1 MKGGNGAGRWVRPDA
16 VKFERVK
23 EALNR
28 LLSMFESGDLPAA
41 VARTL
46 ITPVPGTE
54 KPSDRWSLGN
64 KLLML
69 LAGTEDARGYR
80 QWEVVGRHVKKGA
93 KAFYIFAPLVKKVTR
108 KIVDPETGEER
119 EEERVIITGFR
130 EVPVFRYED
139 TEGKPL
145 PEVDYS
151 PPELPP
157 LYNVAK
163 AFGVQEVRY
172 APANGDGSYGFFTL
186 RGGKRIVLHTHDA
199 KTWFHELG
207 HAVHSTFRELKGG
220 QDPEQE
226 IVAEVFAA
234 TMCEL
239 HGITGYH
246 FRCWEYIKHYAGQ
259 DAQKALRAVLRL
271 LSDVEKCLNLVLSVK
286 GAAGKES
293 AA

>member
-1 MKGGNGAGRWVRPDA
+1 MARPDA

-46 ITPVPGTE
+46 ITPAPGAE
-54 KPSDRWSLGN
+54 KPSDKWSLGN

-80 QWEVVGRHVKKGA
+80 QWEQVGRHVKKGA
-93 KAFYIFAPLVKKVTR
+93 KAFYILAPSTKKVVKRVT
-108 KIVDPETGEER
+108 DPETGEER
-119 EEERVIITGFR
+119 EEEQVVITGFR
-130 EVPVFRYED
+130 CVPVFRFED

-145 PEVDYS
+145 PEPDYR
-151 PPELPP
+151 PPEPPP
-157 LYNVAK
+157 LFDVARK
-163 AFGVQEVRY
+163 FGVQEVRY
-172 APANGDGSYGFFTL
+172 TPANGDGSYGFFTW
-186 RGGKRIVLHTHDA
+186 RGGKKIVLHTHDV

-220 QDPEQE
+220 QVPEQE

-239 HGITGYH
+239 FGVQGYH
-246 FRCWEYIKHYAGQ
+246 WYAWEYVKAYSSQ
-259 DAQKALRAVLRL
+259 DPQKALKSIFRV
-271 LSDVEKCLNLVLSVK
+271 LSDVEECLKRVWDAQNRQEG
-286 GAAGKES
+286 GAA
-293 AA
+293 A